1 MLHHKSRKWK
11 KQLAEQMLESRSS
24 AKQPADEPHVEL
36 IELAAAEAA
45 LLGVMQL
52 ELL

>member
-1 MLHHKSRKWK
+1 MIGET
-11 KQLAEQMLESRSS
+11 A
-24 AKQPADEPHVEL
+24 ADGAHVEL
-36 IELAAAEAA
+36 IELAVAEAA